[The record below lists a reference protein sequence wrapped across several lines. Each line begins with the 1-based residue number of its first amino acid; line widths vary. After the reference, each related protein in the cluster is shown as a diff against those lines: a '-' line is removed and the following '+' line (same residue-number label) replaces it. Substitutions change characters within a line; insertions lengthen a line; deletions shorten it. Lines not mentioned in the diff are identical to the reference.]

1 MLFIS
6 LPKHAHLWWKTL
18 LSPHPSPSSTK
29 TLVFSTSVF
38 SHFLCLSQSW
48 YGFWN
53 LSLMLFLRA
62 VWASG
67 LKSEASVNTG
77 PQLSL
82 YCSDQSPN
90 LIQNLLYLP
99 VFIANMS
106 RSQKPHPKLLKA
118 CHTQDAQRKH
128 NPSFR
133 TLTLENKT
141 LMWLHSTWVGK
152 PRDKTSA

>member
-1 MLFIS
+1 
-6 LPKHAHLWWKTL
+6 
-18 LSPHPSPSSTK
+18 
-29 TLVFSTSVF
+29 
-38 SHFLCLSQSW
+38 
-48 YGFWN
+48 
-53 LSLMLFLRA
+53 MLFLIA

-106 RSQKPHPKLLKA
+106 RSQKPHPKLFKA
-118 CHTQDAQRKH
+118 CHTTGCTKEAESVLQDSDAREQNFDVAAQH
-128 NPSFR
+128 
-133 TLTLENKT
+133 LGWKT
-141 LMWLHSTWVGK
+141 TRH
-152 PRDKTSA
+152 KTA